1 MYTSIF
7 FAARGCILLLIFAH
21 NICMIILYVLLIV
34 YILSVNFYAFLLVKS
49 LKDKEKAEEIR
60 RLEEQSSFPLLN
72 VQNTTSAKPI
82 QSPNEKTA
90 DKSMSK
96 LFITGLLG
104 GAITIYV
111 CMFIYKY
118 KRSELLLMV
127 LMPLLGIL
135 NIYFWILMFKSG
147 FGFFIIR

>member
-1 MYTSIF
+1 
-7 FAARGCILLLIFAH
+7 
-21 NICMIILYVLLIV
+21 MIILYVLLIV

-49 LKDKEKAEEIR
+49 LKEKERADEIR
-60 RLEEQSSFPLLN
+60 RIEGQVHILPTLDKPAHSA
-72 VQNTTSAKPI
+72 NTQQPI
-82 QSPNEKTA
+82 TPATTEKTA